1 MNRTIQE
8 AIVKRFHYDN
18 QEQVRNHLANV
29 ISAYKAGR
37 RLKTPKRLTPYKF
50 ICKKWTI
57 EPGSFTLN
65 PIHQMTGLKT

>member
-37 RLKTPKRLTPYKF
+37 RLKTPKRLTPCKF
-50 ICKKWTI
+50 ICK
-57 EPGSFTLN
+57 
-65 PIHQMTGLKT
+65 Q